1 MSVATEFGVDCLD
14 ENTASAKMRGKVVL
28 MARSSE
34 DDEH

>member
-14 ENTASAKMRGKVVL
+14 EDTASAKMGGKIVL
-28 MARSSE
+28 VARSSE